1 MYAVLK
7 ALSLLDGAKKY
18 HKDSTPK
25 LTDTILSI
33 KASDVNAYF
42 GKSDEFC
49 ISAKK
54 KPHPPDGDAGCASQ
68 VLQMPPQNT
77 VFCPQR
83 IEKSSTFLWS
93 FSVSK
98 KSPTCHCEERSDV
111 AI

>member
-7 ALSLLDGAKKY
+7 ALSLLSGAKKY

-33 KASDVNAYF
+33 KVSDVNAYF

-54 KPHPPDGDAGCASQ
+54 KPHPHQGDA
-68 VLQMPPQNT
+68 
-77 VFCPQR
+77 VFLCGNA
-83 IEKSSTFLWS
+83 KFVA
-93 FSVSK
+93 FSEISIDI
-98 KSPTCHCEERSDV
+98 RGLY
-111 AI
+111 